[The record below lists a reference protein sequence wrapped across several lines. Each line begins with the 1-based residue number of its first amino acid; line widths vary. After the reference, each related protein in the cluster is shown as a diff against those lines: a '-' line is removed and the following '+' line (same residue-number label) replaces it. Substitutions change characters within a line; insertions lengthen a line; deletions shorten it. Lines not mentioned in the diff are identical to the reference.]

1 MRISDGSSDVCSSD
15 LVRDLEATLAELG
28 GILGLSPEQLAL
40 IREEVAEKEGYQPIQ
55 IAQDLDWHQFAAI
68 NVRLTELAGVQ
79 PIRGYARV
87 YPTGPA
93 VAHLLGVVG
102 AAPAE
107 PDREAGS
114 PPVDFPGYKVRQN

>member
-1 MRISDGSSDVCSSD
+1 MEFR
-15 LVRDLEATLAELG
+15 LVLFR
-28 GILGLSPEQLAL
+28 SEQLAL

-55 IAQDLDWHQFAAI
+55 IAQDLDWNQFAAI

-93 VAHLLGVVG
+93 VAHLLGYVERSRKV
-102 AAPAE
+102 
-107 PDREAGS
+107 AGQLNAG
-114 PPVDFPGYKVRQN
+114 VTGLMKKNK